1 MPRKTKSKIEFG
13 NRIKKLRIENGLTQ
27 EELGKK
33 LNVGKSTIAN
43 YESGYSE
50 PEGEKISKLASIFN
64 VSIDYLLGNNS
75 EDLTSNIYINTY
87 IAKQGSLIKKE
98 NSGYFIFDFNKN
110 TILSKNKE
118 YFAYQS
124 KDDSMAPLLGEGD
137 IAIIEKTNKYENGNT
152 CLISLDNITIFIRKI
167 LDFQDYIE
175 LHTAFPYAQPIKI
188 MKNEF
193 EKRNF
198 TILGKVIKV
207 ENQSAFK

>member
-1 MPRKTKSKIEFG
+1 MFNKKKFSQIIKSINDSYDSQHEFA
-13 NRIKKLRIENGLTQ
+13 RI
-27 EELGKK
+27 
-33 LNVGKSTIAN
+33 STIN
-43 YESGYSE
+43 RTYL
-50 PEGEKISKLASIFN
+50 SK
-64 VSIDYLLGNNS
+64 
-75 EDLTSNIYINTY
+75 YINCKIDNPPKPSTLKIIAEASHGITTY
-87 IAKQGSLIKKE
+87 EKLMEICGYTNTSSVYIDVYFEKDGNLIKKE
-98 NSGYFIFDFNKN
+98 NSGYFIFDFSKN
-110 TILSKNKE
+110 TILSQNKE

-124 KDDSMAPLLGEGD
+124 KDDSMAPILGEGD

>member
-1 MPRKTKSKIEFG
+1 MFNKKKFSQIIKSINDSYDSQHEFA
-13 NRIKKLRIENGLTQ
+13 RI
-27 EELGKK
+27 
-33 LNVGKSTIAN
+33 STIN
-43 YESGYSE
+43 RTYL
-50 PEGEKISKLASIFN
+50 SK
-64 VSIDYLLGNNS
+64 
-75 EDLTSNIYINTY
+75 YINCKIDNPPKPSTLKIIAEASHGITTY
-87 IAKQGSLIKKE
+87 EKLMEICGYTNTSSVYIDVYFEKDGNLIKKE

-110 TILSKNKE
+110 TILSQNKE

>member
-1 MPRKTKSKIEFG
+1 MFNKEKFSQIIKSINDSYDSQHEFA
-13 NRIKKLRIENGLTQ
+13 RI
-27 EELGKK
+27 
-33 LNVGKSTIAN
+33 STIN
-43 YESGYSE
+43 RTYL
-50 PEGEKISKLASIFN
+50 SK
-64 VSIDYLLGNNS
+64 
-75 EDLTSNIYINTY
+75 YINCKIDNPPKPSTLKIIAEASHGITTY
-87 IAKQGSLIKKE
+87 EKLMEICGYTNTSSVYVDVYFEKDGNLIKKE

-110 TILSKNKE
+110 TILSQNKE

>member
-1 MPRKTKSKIEFG
+1 MFNKEKFSQIIKSINDSYDSQHEFA
-13 NRIKKLRIENGLTQ
+13 RI
-27 EELGKK
+27 
-33 LNVGKSTIAN
+33 STIN
-43 YESGYSE
+43 RTYL
-50 PEGEKISKLASIFN
+50 SK
-64 VSIDYLLGNNS
+64 
-75 EDLTSNIYINTY
+75 YINCKIDNPPKPSTLKIIAEASHGITTY
-87 IAKQGSLIKKE
+87 EKLMEICGYTNTSSVYIDVYFEKDGNLIKEE

-110 TILSKNKE
+110 TILSQNKE

-152 CLISLDNITIFIRKI
+152 CLISLDNLTIFIRKI

-175 LHTAFPYAQPIKI
+175 LHTAFSYAQPIKI

>member
-1 MPRKTKSKIEFG
+1 MFNKKKFSQIIKSINDSYDSQHEFA
-13 NRIKKLRIENGLTQ
+13 RI
-27 EELGKK
+27 
-33 LNVGKSTIAN
+33 STIN
-43 YESGYSE
+43 RTYL
-50 PEGEKISKLASIFN
+50 SK
-64 VSIDYLLGNNS
+64 
-75 EDLTSNIYINTY
+75 YINCKIDNPPKPSTLKIIAEASHGITTY
-87 IAKQGSLIKKE
+87 EKLMEICGYTNTSSVYIDVYFEKDGNLIKKE
-98 NSGYFIFDFNKN
+98 NSGYFIFDFSKN
-110 TILSKNKE
+110 TILSQNKE

>member
-1 MPRKTKSKIEFG
+1 MFNKEKFSQIIKSINDSYDSQHEFA
-13 NRIKKLRIENGLTQ
+13 RI
-27 EELGKK
+27 
-33 LNVGKSTIAN
+33 STIN
-43 YESGYSE
+43 RTYL
-50 PEGEKISKLASIFN
+50 SK
-64 VSIDYLLGNNS
+64 
-75 EDLTSNIYINTY
+75 YINCKIDNPPKPSTLKIIAEASHGITTY
-87 IAKQGSLIKKE
+87 EKLMEICGYTNTSSVYIDVYFEKDGNLIKKE

-110 TILSKNKE
+110 TILSQNKE